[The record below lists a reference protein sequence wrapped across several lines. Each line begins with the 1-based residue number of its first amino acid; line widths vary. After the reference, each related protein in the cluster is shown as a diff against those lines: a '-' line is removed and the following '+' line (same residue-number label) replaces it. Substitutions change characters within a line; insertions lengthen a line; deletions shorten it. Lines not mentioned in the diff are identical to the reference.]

1 MRCLNW
7 PFRAEKRGFQQE
19 FTFISWIRCFT
30 GGHNSSG
37 PANLFT
43 EVFSKSIERFP
54 LFCHADF
61 TKCMLVHFQALQIS
75 NVPPGAFPD
84 GPQNSCPSLKRH
96 RCQTGAHSLSLAR
109 CLFPGCKR
117 ATFGGHFIALNQL
130 YFNQTG
136 PLPKPLSWKLFKGF
150 YSLQH
155 ALAACYFVAND

>member
-19 FTFISWIRCFT
+19 FTSISWIRCFT
-30 GGHNSSG
+30 GGHNSSR

-54 LFCHADF
+54 LFCHPDF